1 MKRLYLIFI
10 LMSLVMVFSG
20 CATHGA
26 RWSELRPTRDNGK
39 WLFIPND
46 DLPTSHIHTMHADIF
61 GKYVSGYNYLVLKAV
76 DKVQSHAPDGGG
88 YFIGVKAVPTESPMG
103 YPISL
108 FGLPLL
114 NPPRKTSYC
123 SGSSYTVFIEAL
135 NMIFPDGMKR
145 LTLENFEAMRMQE
158 PDSERREDGV
168 KFWGHWN
175 ADGNGSQFALVQYSG
190 IGREVKPCEAR
201 PGDFMNISWTH
212 GGGHSVVFLG
222 WLLNKEGKLG
232 IAYWSSQGGTNGMS
246 DVYAD
251 SVSRIKA
258 VKTVRLT
265 RPAKLFCFKPATPV
279 NKKVPGDP
287 LNY

>member
-1 MKRLYLIFI
+1 
-10 LMSLVMVFSG
+10 
-20 CATHGA
+20 
-26 RWSELRPTRDNGK
+26 
-39 WLFIPND
+39 
-46 DLPTSHIHTMHADIF
+46 
-61 GKYVSGYNYLVLKAV
+61 
-76 DKVQSHAPDGGG
+76 
-88 YFIGVKAVPTESPMG
+88 
-103 YPISL
+103 
-108 FGLPLL
+108 
-114 NPPRKTSYC
+114 
-123 SGSSYTVFIEAL
+123 
-135 NMIFPDGMKR
+135 MKR
-145 LTLENFEAMRMQE
+145 LTLEHFEAMRMQE

-258 VKTVRLT
+258 VKTVRLK
-265 RPAKLFCFKPATPV
+265 RPAKLFRFKPATPV
-279 NKKVPGDP
+279 KTKVPGDP